1 MADLELLSVTCNH
14 CGGPLQ
20 VPPDA
25 RFITCAH
32 CGSRLEV
39 HRTGSAVYTQVLDA
53 IDQRTQRI
61 EQDVQAIKRQNELEQ
76 LDREWQM
83 RREQYLT
90 RDRNGNTVQPGAGG
104 GIVILLGS
112 LLVGAFG
119 IFWTVSLLNAGGP
132 PMMAL
137 FGVVF
142 TIAAVG
148 GGIFAMVKTQGYRE
162 AEQAY
167 QRERARLLQGSQPP
181 QQPNP

>member
-1 MADLELLSVTCNH
+1 MAELELLSVTCNH
-14 CGGPLQ
+14 CGAPLQ

-25 RFITCAH
+25 RFVTCAH
-32 CGSRLEV
+32 CGARLEV
-39 HRTGSAVYTQVLDA
+39 HRTGTALYTEVLDA

-76 LDREWQM
+76 LDRDWQM
-83 RREQYLT
+83 RREQFLT
-90 RDRNGNTVQPGAGG
+90 RDRDGNLQQPGAGG
-104 GIVILLGS
+104 GIAILIGS
-112 LLVGAFG
+112 LLVAAFG

-142 TIAAVG
+142 TLAAIG
-148 GGIFAMVKTQGYRE
+148 GGIFGMIKSRGYRE

-167 QRERARLLQGSQPP
+167 QRERARLLQGATLPP
-181 QQPNP
+181 PDR